1 MLMKRKYNEI
11 SLGDKCK
18 ALIHFSNRKSIR
30 QVANLYNVS
39 IGTVSNWYKNSEK
52 LKKQELNNESANSA
66 RKSRICGLGALLDER
81 IYNWFAAARS
91 HNIPVSGPIL
101 QEKAKYVSHILNIPN
116 FKASNG
122 WLESFR
128 RRHNISFRTLS
139 GESAGMDFQIVQN
152 WKNNLCNILHGYQLT
167 DIWNLDETGLFWR
180 GIPTKSLVVKGD
192 QCKGGKLSKER
203 LTICL
208 LVSSIG
214 EKFKPLV
221 IGRSHMSRAFNKV
234 LPSGVIW
241 KSNQKSWM
249 SGALFHG
256 YILQFNLK
264 MGRQQRKV
272 ILLLDNATCHFEVKL
287 SNVKLLCH

>member
-1 MLMKRKYNEI
+1 MKRKYNEI

-18 ALIHFSNRKSIR
+18 ALIHLSNGKSMR

-221 IGRSHMSRAFNKV
+221 IGRSHMPRAFNND